1 MTDGPADNLIAVAQR
16 IKNLGDDL
24 LGQKTNMCGGLL
36 PLHQVKGGG
45 KAAPPAGLHLHVPH
59 QLGDGLVRHAGEG
72 ARAAGWPARR
82 V

>member
-1 MTDGPADNLIAVAQR
+1 MTDSPADNLIAVAQR

-24 LGQKTNMCGGLL
+24 LGQETNMCGGLL
-36 PLHQVKGGG
+36 SLHPLEGGG

-59 QLGDGLVRHAGEG
+59 QLGDGLVSHAGEG
-72 ARAAGWPARR
+72 AGAAGGPARR